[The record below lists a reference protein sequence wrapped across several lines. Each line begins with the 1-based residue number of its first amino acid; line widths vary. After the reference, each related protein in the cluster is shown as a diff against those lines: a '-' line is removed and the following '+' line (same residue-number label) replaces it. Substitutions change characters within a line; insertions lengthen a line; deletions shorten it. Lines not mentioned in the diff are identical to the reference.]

1 MRSYFME
8 FLLGLNE
15 IIYANN
21 LVMTSSY
28 IVIMFIN
35 FSILLDFPVFSIVF
49 CLDNTLLVNR
59 ARVCYSGKNIPER
72 SGHKRKEVPYE
83 AVP

>member
-28 IVIMFIN
+28 IVI
-35 FSILLDFPVFSIVF
+35 V
-49 CLDNTLLVNR
+49 
-59 ARVCYSGKNIPER
+59 Y
-72 SGHKRKEVPYE
+72 
-83 AVP
+83 